1 MRVNA
6 SSRRAA
12 ILLLIVAFTT
22 CLAPGQTSSSDRPKD
37 ETLEILTPLP
47 PEELTVFTKDVL
59 PKVIS
64 QTKKAWFPI
73 IPSEAQPPQLEKGKV
88 GIEFELHSDG
98 KITNMK
104 LAFPSGKIALDRAA
118 WGGLTGAQPFSPF
131 PPDVKTEMV
140 RLRFFFSYNMKLDEP
155 TTRPHQ

>member
-1 MRVNA
+1 MRANA

-12 ILLLIVAFTT
+12 ILLLVVTFTI
-22 CLAPGQTSSSDRPKD
+22 CRAPGQTSPSDRPKYEQVD
-37 ETLEILTPLP
+37 ILTPLS
-47 PEELTVFTKDVL
+47 PEELPVFTKDVL

-64 QTKKAWFPI
+64 QTKKAWYPI
-73 IPSEAQPPQLEKGKV
+73 IPREARPPQLEQAKV

-118 WGGLTGAQPFSPF
+118 WGGLTGAQPFAPF
-131 PPDVKTEMV
+131 PPEMKTEMV
-140 RLRFFFSYNMKLDEP
+140 RLRFFFSYNMKLDES
-155 TTRPHQ
+155 TSRPH